1 MQYIELKSSLK
12 TNVNNGYALIG
23 MDEFLLNKSC
33 ELIFN
38 ALSLQ
43 MPTLN
48 YVKFIGESIDF
59 LEVVK
64 FLNTMPVFDDKKLAV
79 VNLNVK
85 TSVLNVLS
93 LLEYLKNPNKQAI
106 LVLVLGENDKE
117 FKNIIPQLMVV
128 DCNRLPEKFIDN
140 FILSEL
146 NKYQIQIEYNALKTL
161 KDYCVC
167 DLTKITTELSKLVSF
182 VSDKKLV
189 SYLDVE
195 LLVNKTVEFQIYELT
210 ENMAKKNKEKVF
222 EILNSLR
229 AKKETFKTLLPLIYN
244 HFRRLFHVAI
254 SKSNKSELSA
264 LLGVKEYAI
273 TVAFNQ
279 SKLFS
284 KRSLKQIVDVCDNLD
299 YELKQGIISADYAID
314 YLVLKVLNM

>member
-12 TNVNNGYALIG
+12 NNISNGYALVGI
-23 MDEFLLNKSC
+23 DEFLLTKSC
-33 ELIFN
+33 ELIYN
-38 ALSLQ
+38 ALNLQ

-48 YVKFIGESIDF
+48 YVKFIGDNLDF
-59 LEVVK
+59 LDVVK

-85 TSVLNVLS
+85 TTTTNFNA
-93 LLEYLKNPNKQAI
+93 LLDYLKHPNEQSI
-106 LVLVLGENDKE
+106 LVLVLGDNEKE
-117 FKNIIPQLMVV
+117 FKNAISNLMVV
-128 DCNRLPEKFIDN
+128 DCNRLPEKFVDS

-146 NKYQIQIEYNALKTL
+146 KKSETQIETSALKTL

-167 DLTKITTELSKLVSF
+167 DLTKITSELSKLINF
-182 VSDKKLV
+182 VSDKKLIKNC
-189 SYLDVE
+189 DVE
-195 LLVNKTVEFQIYELT
+195 LLVTKTLEFQIYELT
-210 ENMAKKNKEKVF
+210 ENMAKKNKDKVF
-222 EILNSLR
+222 ELLNSLM
-229 AKKETFKTLLPLIYN
+229 AKKDTFRTLLPLIYN

-264 LLGVKEYAI
+264 NLGVKEYAI

-284 KRSLKQIVDVCDNLD
+284 KRNLKQIVDICDKLD
-299 YELKQGIISADYAID
+299 YELKQGIISSDYAID